1 LREQVALPIL
11 LKKSMLN
18 ARIDSTKHFDG
29 HTVVLACF
37 DLGEAE
43 AAAAAHAVSALRADR
58 YRHAELGIDEVL
70 EMRELTAL
78 TDELGDVAARGAA
91 STLVLAP
98 ARLTALRHAL
108 EAFVDGR
115 DGAEWMREED
125 REPLAVARAL
135 LWPVADLCEEAL
147 RAALA
152 AADAAPAG

>member
-1 LREQVALPIL
+1 MI
-11 LKKSMLN
+11 N
-18 ARIDSTKHFDG
+18 ARIDTTKDFDG
-29 HTVVLACF
+29 HSVVLACF

-43 AAAAAHAVSALRADR
+43 AAAAAHAVSAMRAER
-58 YRHAELGIDEVL
+58 YRHAELRTDDVL

-78 TDELGDVAARGAA
+78 ADELGDVAARGAA

-108 EAFVDGR
+108 EAFVNGR
-115 DGAEWMREED
+115 DDAEWIRDED
-125 REPLAVARAL
+125 REPLSIARAL
-135 LWPVADLCEEAL
+135 LWPIADLCEDAL

>member
-1 LREQVALPIL
+1 MI
-11 LKKSMLN
+11 N
-18 ARIDSTKHFDG
+18 ARIDTTKHFDG

-43 AAAAAHAVSALRADR
+43 AGAAAHVVSAMRADR
-58 YRHAELGIDEVL
+58 YRHAELSSDDVL

-78 TDELGDVAARGAA
+78 ADELGDVAARGAA
-91 STLVLAP
+91 SSLVLAP
-98 ARLTALRHAL
+98 ARLAALRHAL

-115 DGAEWMREED
+115 DGAEWIRDED
-125 REPLAVARAL
+125 REPLAAARSL
-135 LWPVADLCEEAL
+135 LWPIADLCEEAL

>member
-1 LREQVALPIL
+1 
-11 LKKSMLN
+11 MLN
-18 ARIDSTKHFDG
+18 ARVDTTKHFDG
-29 HTVVLACF
+29 HTVVFASF
-37 DLGEAE
+37 DLGDAE
-43 AAAAAHAVSALRADR
+43 AAASAHAVSVLRADR
-58 YRHAELGIDEVL
+58 YRHAELSTDDVL

-78 TDELGDVAARGAA
+78 ADELGDVAARGAA
-91 STLVLAP
+91 SSLVLAP

-135 LWPVADLCEEAL
+135 LWPIADLCEEAL
-147 RAALA
+147 RAALR

>member
-1 LREQVALPIL
+1 MV
-11 LKKSMLN
+11 N
-18 ARIDSTKHFDG
+18 ARVDTSKHFDG

-43 AAAAAHAVSALRADR
+43 AAASAHAVSALRAER
-58 YRHAELGIDEVL
+58 YRHAELSTDDVL

-78 TDELGDVAARGAA
+78 ADELGHVAARGAA
-91 STLVLAP
+91 SSLVLAP

-115 DGAEWMREED
+115 DGAEWMRDED

-135 LWPVADLCEEAL
+135 LWPIADLCEEAL

-152 AADAAPAG
+152 AADTAHAG